1 MPSQQGLWLDEQAP
15 SAGSREKPSQSGKNR
30 SIRGLEGRTRHL
42 AAQDGNFM
50 AEYYNLDGQV
60 LLPTT

>member
-15 SAGSREKPSQSGKNR
+15 SAGSREKPTQSGKNR
-30 SIRGLEGRTRHL
+30 SIRGREGRTRHL
-42 AAQDGNFM
+42 AAQDGKFM
-50 AEYYNLDGQV
+50 AEYYNLDDRV